1 MGMFNGMMA
10 GPSLADIAAVTR
22 NNNNNDGF
30 GNGWWAWILMW
41 AMMGGWGMNGFGWGM
56 NGMGWGMNGMNGL
69 GFAEGAL
76 QRGFDNQTVL
86 NKLEGIQNGIS
97 SLGYD
102 QLAQMNGIQNTVMQT
117 GYGLQGSINQLGINN
132 MQDTFGLQQAI
143 NNGFSALSRQQ
154 AECCCEN
161 RAAIAQVRYD
171 MATDTCALKTQVHE
185 TGDAIMQNQN
195 AGFQMLNN
203 TLRDGFCSLEMREMQ
218 RENQALRDRLNTCDR
233 DSALLAQ
240 SNYLIDRL
248 QPCSRPAYL
257 TCNPNTGL
265 TWPLGMY
272 ANNGCCNNGFFNNGC
287 CNNGCNSCC
296 G

>member
-22 NNNNNDGF
+22 NNDNDGF

-56 NGMGWGMNGMNGL
+56 NGMGWGMNGMGMNGM
-69 GFAEGAL
+69 GFMEGAL
-76 QRGFDNQTVL
+76 QRGFDNQTVI
-86 NKLEGIQNGIS
+86 NKLDGISNGIC

-102 QLAQMNGIQNTVMQT
+102 QLAQMNGINNTIMQT

-132 MQDTFGLQQAI
+132 MQDTFGLQQVI

-154 AECCCEN
+154 ADCCCEN

-185 TGDAIMQNQN
+185 TGDAIIQNQN

-203 TLRDGFCSLEMREMQ
+203 TIRDGFCSLEMREMQ
-218 RENQALRDRLNTCDR
+218 RENQNLRDRLNNCDR

-248 QPCSRPAYL
+248 QPCSKPAYI
-257 TCNPNTGL
+257 TCNPNTGM

-272 ANNGCCNNGFFNNGC
+272 MNGGCCNNGFNNGC
-287 CNNGCNSCC
+287 GNCC